1 MGADRRIR
9 PHGGSSGSDS
19 YRVVVFSVSF
29 YIVTAIAMILVNKAV
44 LNTVDLPLLFLLLQM
59 VIAVIIMRVGH
70 KLGVYH
76 CPKIDR
82 SISRRLIPM
91 VGANVLGLSLNT
103 LCLQY
108 VDASF
113 YQVARSLI
121 LPFTLFQNWIFLG
134 QRSSIPVLVCCS
146 IIFSGFL
153 IGTLMDHRVVQSIN
167 LGILFGILSSITTSF
182 HAVVIKSSV
191 DAVRGST
198 LALVYYNNVLST
210 FAMLPVVFYTG
221 EVGKLL
227 AMVRTAWPAMVR
239 NFRWSSF
246 IFAGMVGFMINIAGF
261 LQIKV
266 TSPVSHMISSA
277 VRGVLQT
284 VLAVAILGESTSLPR
299 NVGIILIL
307 LGSCAYTWLKA
318 REARVVLELLDPKTR
333 KMEKP

>member
-1 MGADRRIR
+1 
-9 PHGGSSGSDS
+9 
-19 YRVVVFSVSF
+19 
-29 YIVTAIAMILVNKAV
+29 MILVNKAV

-70 KLGVYH
+70 KLGVFH
-76 CPKIDR
+76 CPKIER
-82 SISRRLIPM
+82 ITCRRLIPM
-91 VGANVLGLSLNT
+91 VSANVVGLSLNT

-108 VDASF
+108 VDAGF
-113 YQVARSLI
+113 YQASSRSSKHIVARSLI
-121 LPFTLFQNWIFLG
+121 LPFTLFQNWLFLG

-153 IGTLMDHRVVQSIN
+153 IGTLMDHKGVESVN
-167 LGILFGILSSITTSF
+167 LGILFGVLSSITTSF

-210 FAMLPVVFYTG
+210 FAMVPVVYYTG
-221 EVGKLL
+221 EFGKLMSM
-227 AMVRTAWPAMVR
+227 ARTAWPAMVR
-239 NFRWSSF
+239 SFRWSSP
-246 IFAGMVGFMINIAGF
+246 ILAGIVGFLINIAGF

-284 VLAVAILGESTSLPR
+284 MLAVAILGESTSLPR
-299 NVGIILIL
+299 NVGIVLIL
-307 LGSCAYTWLKA
+307 FGSCAYTWVKA
-318 REARVVLELLDPKTR
+318 REARVDNELLDPKTG